1 MKESGGTVGVEG
13 ALEEESISVGEKP
26 RKGWL
31 KAWLT
36 QQVKRTVIGGE
47 GFQAECLER
56 NQDERAR
63 RENPR
68 ALLFSLPVREDA
80 LGWLPASCVSIT
92 SGSGLNQ
99 KCPNMLLKRTQS
111 TCSGGW
117 TVLGVLCRVPAL
129 MVRALQQDAS
139 SPHCSIFLHP
149 GRRIWSY

>member
-1 MKESGGTVGVEG
+1 MVEG
-13 ALEEESISVGEKP
+13 MVDSAGEE
-26 RKGWL
+26 
-31 KAWLT
+31 
-36 QQVKRTVIGGE
+36 RTVIGGE

-99 KCPNMLLKRTQS
+99 KCTNMLLKRTQS